1 MPVATI
7 AGADVTVDA
16 EGFMTEYDEWS
27 DDIAT
32 FLAGQ
37 IGIELTDRHWE
48 VLRFLR
54 DDVKAQG
61 ETPTLRRVTAVG
73 GVPTKE
79 LFQLFPKKPAK
90 KMAYVAGV
98 AKPHGCV

>member
-7 AGADVTVDA
+7 AGADVAIDA
-16 EGFMTEYDEWS
+16 EGFMTEFDQWNE
-27 DDIAT
+27 DIGT

-37 IGIELTDRHWE
+37 IGVELTERHWE
-48 VLRFLR
+48 VIRFVR
-54 DDVKAQG
+54 EDYQAQG
-61 ETPTLRRVTAVG
+61 ETPTLRRVSTIG

-90 KMAYVAGV
+90 KMSYVAGV
-98 AKPHGCV
+98 PKPRGCV